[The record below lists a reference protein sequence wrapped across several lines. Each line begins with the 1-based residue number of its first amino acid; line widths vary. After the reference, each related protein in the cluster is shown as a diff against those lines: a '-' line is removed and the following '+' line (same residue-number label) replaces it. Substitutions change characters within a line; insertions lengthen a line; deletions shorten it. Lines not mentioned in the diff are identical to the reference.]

1 MEQKINL
8 LMNGHKRLFFI
19 TVTLFVFTLIGNL
32 QNCSIKKIEKN
43 NQKIIKE
50 ELSNLEKSL
59 LTKIDS
65 LEKINSELLSL
76 IFERE
81 GYRISRR
88 MLYENNAIIRSAL
101 RPDDLMNSYL
111 QKEKELEDKIKKI
124 K

>member
-32 QNCSIKKIEKN
+32 QNCSIKKTEKN

-88 MLYENNAIIRSAL
+88 MLYENNAIIRSAM